1 VSVAILAQGS
11 SYLVEFPQ
19 SRITSFGESTTDE
32 DDDEVE
38 GSDQDAVVVGRNTVR
53 GATKKMSD
61 LACKFEVLA
70 RKCEPKPWYRLL
82 ADDPDR
88 PKTLYWLEK
97 RVVCLEEQLNET
109 VPLLERRSL
118 QSADYHATCLRYIDR
133 LEDMTEKHR
142 KALRR
147 VSTLEDTLGEYE
159 ERERMAEEDLTSRR
173 LEGRIAIRTLSLEN
187 EQLRVHRKELEESL
201 EECRGLVREMEEEA
215 QRRVQMMDDERSEW
229 RTREEQLN
237 EKLRET
243 ADGLSR

>member
-1 VSVAILAQGS
+1 MSPHAFGWS
-11 SYLVEFPQ
+11 
-19 SRITSFGESTTDE
+19 SFGESTTDE

-53 GATKKMSD
+53 GATEKMSD
-61 LACKFEVLA
+61 LAYKFEVLA

-97 RVVCLEEQLNET
+97 RVVCLEEQLNEAG
-109 VPLLERRSL
+109 L
-118 QSADYHATCLRYIDR
+118 QP

-147 VSTLEDTLGEYE
+147 VSSLDDALREYQ
-159 ERERMAEEDLTSRR
+159 ERDRMAEEDLTSRR
-173 LEGRIAIRTLSLEN
+173 LEDRIAIRALSLEN
-187 EQLRVHRKELEESL
+187 DQLRVHRSELEESL

-243 ADGLSR
+243 ADGLARVRAR